1 MNLIDILPSSHLLR
15 RQFGSLSHE
24 GALNNQI
31 NFSVYVTCSL
41 FLINFTDWIRRW
53 NIIDLIIVLITLT
66 GILIY
71 SLSTIKATVPINPTV
86 ARSLRVLRIIRGLY
100 KFYRAWSINLSLK
113 CNISGFFFFLLE
125 SLNLPLPPRRG
136 DLWELDISDLSPTP
150 RFFLGFP
157 NREEQKNFAVDFFPL
172 QDPSVILAMIFLS
185 PLMLCWIYYLS
196 HSPLA
201 SLNVLL

>member
-1 MNLIDILPSSHLLR
+1 M
-15 RQFGSLSHE
+15 
-24 GALNNQI
+24 
-31 NFSVYVTCSL
+31 TCSL

-113 CNISGFFFFLLE
+113 CNISGFFFLLE

-150 RFFLGFP
+150 RFFWDSQT
-157 NREEQKNFAVDFFPL
+157 EKNKKTSRSTFSLFRTPL
-172 QDPSVILAMIFLS
+172 WSFAMIFLS

-196 HSPLA
+196 QSTNAYTLHQVTDDSGNGFQG
-201 SLNVLL
+201 SESVDVKVRLNYFMHTAH